1 MTCEGRRSAIVV
13 GGSLAGLLAGAV
25 LAREGWSV
33 RIFERAPENLAG
45 RGAGIA
51 THQALFDAFGRAG
64 VRVDDEIGFPIAGR
78 VGFDREGRELCR
90 YPYRQ
95 YLSSWG
101 TLYRRLR
108 DAVPAGSY
116 ALGNEVVDVVDGPDR
131 ALASLRDGSRLAA
144 DLVVGADGIWSTVR
158 AKLNPGAVP
167 AYAGYVAWRGLIDET
182 ALPDAIR
189 HRHGSIQGFFA
200 ERNEQFT
207 MYLVS
212 GADDS
217 LVPGRRRFGFL
228 WYRAVDE
235 HRELPELLT
244 DVEDRRNRYSIAPT
258 RIQARHIDR
267 LRATAGELLP
277 PDYAEVVRRTPS
289 PFLQAI
295 YDLASERIA
304 FERVALIGDA
314 AFVARPHVG
323 AGVLKAACDAV
334 ALADALKESDSVPRA
349 LKAYE
354 AIRIP
359 AGTAMVERARY
370 LGAYLEGSK
379 RASSPAPVLPM
390 EEIIRE
396 SARGLG
402 LDPLARNL

>member
-1 MTCEGRRSAIVV
+1 MGPEGRRSAIAV

-64 VRVDDEIGFPIAGR
+64 VRVDDDIGFPIAGR
-78 VGFDREGRELCR
+78 VGFDRKGRELCR
-90 YPYRQ
+90 FPYRQ

-116 ALGNEVVDVVDGPDR
+116 ALGNEIVDVVDGRDR
-131 ALASLRDGSRLAA
+131 AVASLRDGTRLAA

-189 HRHGSIQGFFA
+189 ERHESIQGFFA
-200 ERNEQFT
+200 ERSEQFT

-212 GADDS
+212 GVDDS

-244 DVEDRRNRYSIAPT
+244 DVEGRRNRYSIAPT
-258 RIQARHIDR
+258 RIQPGHIDQ
-267 LRATAGELLP
+267 LRAAAGELLP
-277 PDYAEVVRRTPS
+277 PDYAEVIRRTPS

-295 YDLASERIA
+295 YDLASDRIA
-304 FERVALIGDA
+304 FGRVALIGDA

-334 ALADALKESDSVPRA
+334 ALADALKGGDSIPQA

-402 LDPLARNL
+402 LDPLARTL